1 MNYIILD
8 FNGIKSLWTLQM
20 KIFPACGFLCGQQ
33 KDKEVCRHAKQSK
46 KLEKP
51 FFHKYRFL

>member
-46 KLEKP
+46 KLEKSL
-51 FFHKYRFL
+51 FLS